1 MLHSTICKL
10 FDKKRGCFAP
20 HFYGLSL
27 ICAESSGIL
36 YYGAL
41 YLNASQLGSFSAYCF
56 ERAALSSG
64 VWLLRRKKTTHCR
77 GLRRNLGNCGA
88 LARKTVH
95 FRGLPRTFGN
105 CDALAYSVQLWR
117 CHRCATHT
125 IEGSA
130 GHVTSRFQVRLRR
143 VCCALFDSYRR

>member
-10 FDKKRGCFAP
+10 FDKKRGRFAP

-41 YLNASQLGSFSAYCF
+41 YLNASQFGSFSAYCF
-56 ERAALSSG
+56 ELAALSSG

-77 GLRRNLGNCGA
+77 GLRHTLGNCG
-88 LARKTVH
+88 V
-95 FRGLPRTFGN
+95 
-105 CDALAYSVQLWR
+105 AYSVQLWR

-130 GHVTSRFQVRLRR
+130 GHFTSRFQVQLRR